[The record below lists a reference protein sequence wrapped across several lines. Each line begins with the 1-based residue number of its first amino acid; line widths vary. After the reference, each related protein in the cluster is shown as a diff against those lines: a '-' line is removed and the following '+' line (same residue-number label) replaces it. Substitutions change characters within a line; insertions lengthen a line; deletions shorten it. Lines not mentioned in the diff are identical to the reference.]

1 MRGEDDDH
9 GEGTVTGPAAGAPR
23 RGLDELVTQMGQP
36 GFVTRFRRP
45 PSFRETSAHVNPVM
59 LATAPPR
66 SVYVRQWRRHAR
78 RCPACASVFRYF
90 GLSLD

>member
-1 MRGEDDDH
+1 MGSDRQALDDLVA
-9 GEGTVTGPAAGAPR
+9 EMVT
-23 RGLDELVTQMGQP
+23 P
-36 GFVTRFRRP
+36 GFVTRYRRA
-45 PSFRETSAHVNPVM
+45 PSFRDTSAHVNPVM

-78 RCPACASVFRYF
+78 RCPACGNVFRYF